1 MQASRYLPE
10 QIKQGGIMQAYL
22 PEISLIALAVAVV
35 VGIVRNVNVG
45 PLSLAIALVVG
56 YYIGG
61 VKIRDLMAGYPVN
74 VFLMLA
80 GITYLFAI
88 ANINGTLVKL
98 TNYAVKGVRGNVA
111 MLPIILFILAFAL
124 SSLGPGAI
132 TICALMAAPCML
144 LASQTRIPAFLMAV
158 MVANGTQAGNMSP
171 IAVAGVIVKGLMEK
185 MNLPDWSFI
194 LWMNSL
200 VFFFAIG
207 IGAYLLF
214 GGLKLWKRSGA
225 ADAPA
230 LMKVD
235 VEPFNRQQYLT
246 LAGIAALV
254 IGVIFFKVDIGFFGF
269 LIGTVLILLGAAD
282 EEKAFKAMPWGAI
295 MMVTGVTVLINLMS
309 KIGGMALFAEIM
321 AKQSTPFTVTLVAGF
336 WSGLISAYASTIGVI
351 LPAMV
356 PMAPDLLAKIGGTD
370 LLGLLSS
377 IILCGHVTDVSPL
390 STLGAIFIANAT
402 EDQDRKKLFRNL
414 LIWGIAMTPIGAVV
428 CWLLFTVLG
437 IR

>member
-1 MQASRYLPE
+1 MGLAEL
-10 QIKQGGIMQAYL
+10 
-22 PEISLIALAVAVV
+22 SLIALAVAVV

-45 PLSLAIALVVG
+45 PLSLAIALVIG

-61 VKIRDLMAGYPVN
+61 VKIRDLIAGYPVN

-88 ANINGTLVKL
+88 ANINGTLTKL

-111 MLPIILFILAFAL
+111 LIPIILFLVAFGL

-132 TICALMAAPCML
+132 TICALMAAPCMM
-144 LASQTRIPAFLMAV
+144 LASQTKIPAFLMAV

-171 IAVAGVIVKGLMEK
+171 IAVAGVIVKGLAEK
-185 MNLPDWSFI
+185 LGLPDWSFI

-214 GGLKLWKRSGA
+214 GGLKLWKRSNAGGA
-225 ADAPA
+225 QATMQVA
-230 LMKVD
+230 
-235 VEPFNRQQYLT
+235 VEPFNRQQIMT
-246 LAGIAALV
+246 LIGIVVLV
-254 IGVIFFKVDIGFFGF
+254 VGVIFFKVDIGFFGF
-269 LIGTVLILLGAAD
+269 LIGSALILLGAAD
-282 EEKAFKAMPWGAI
+282 EDKAFKAMPWSAI

-321 AKQSTPFTVTLVAGF
+321 AKQSSPYTVTLVAGF

-351 LPAMV
+351 LPAFV

-402 EDQDRKKLFRNL
+402 EDQDKKKLFRNL
-414 LIWGIAMTPIGAVV
+414 LIWGIAMTPIGAIV
-428 CWLLFTVLG
+428 CWFLVTVLR
-437 IR
+437 IP

>member
-1 MQASRYLPE
+1 
-10 QIKQGGIMQAYL
+10 MQAYL

-35 VGIVRNVNVG
+35 IGIVRNVNVG
-45 PLSLAIALVVG
+45 PLSMAIALVIG

-61 VKIRDLMAGYPVN
+61 VKIRDLIAGYPVN
-74 VFLMLA
+74 VFIMLA

-98 TNYAVKGVRGNVA
+98 TNFAVRGVRGNVA
-111 MLPIILFILAFAL
+111 MLPIVLFILAFAL

-144 LASQTRIPAFLMAV
+144 LASQTKIPAFLMAV

-171 IAVAGVIVKGLMEK
+171 IAVAGVIVKGLTDK

-200 VFFFAIG
+200 VYFFAIG

-214 GGLKLWKRSGA
+214 GGLKLWKQSGG

-230 LMKVD
+230 VMKVD
-235 VEPFNRQQYLT
+235 AEPFTRQQYLT

-282 EEKAFKAMPWGAI
+282 EEKVFKAMPWGAI

-351 LPAMV
+351 LPAFV
-356 PMAPDLLAKIGGTD
+356 PMAPDLLAKIGAPSSD
-370 LLGLLSS
+370 LLALLSS

-414 LIWGIAMTPIGAVV
+414 LIWGLVMTPVGAVI
-428 CWLLFTVLG
+428 CWFLFTVLG
-437 IR
+437 IA

>member
-1 MQASRYLPE
+1 
-10 QIKQGGIMQAYL
+10 MQAYL

-35 VGIVRNVNVG
+35 IGIVRNVNVG
-45 PLSLAIALVVG
+45 PLSMAIALVIG

-61 VKIRDLMAGYPVN
+61 VKIRDIIAGYPVN

-144 LASQTRIPAFLMAV
+144 LASQTKIPAFLMAV

-171 IAVAGVIVKGLMEK
+171 IAVAGVIVKGLTEK

-200 VFFFAIG
+200 VYFFAIG

-230 LMKVD
+230 VMTID
-235 VEPFNRQQYLT
+235 IEPFNRQQYLT

-269 LIGTVLILLGAAD
+269 LVGTVLILLGAAD
-282 EEKAFKAMPWGAI
+282 EEKVFKAMPWGAI
-295 MMVTGVTVLINLMS
+295 MMVTGVTVLITLMS
-309 KIGGMALFAEIM
+309 KIGGMALFASIM
-321 AKQSTPFTVTLVAGF
+321 AQQSTPFTVTLVAGF

-351 LPAMV
+351 LPAFV
-356 PMAPDLLAKIGGTD
+356 PMAPDLLAKIGAPSSD
-370 LLGLLSS
+370 LLALLSS

-402 EDQDRKKLFRNL
+402 EDQDRKKLFRNM
-414 LIWGIAMTPIGAVV
+414 LIWGLAMAPIGAVV
-428 CWLLFTVLG
+428 CWFLFTVLG
-437 IR
+437 IA

>member
-1 MQASRYLPE
+1 MGLA
-10 QIKQGGIMQAYL
+10 
-22 PEISLIALAVAVV
+22 EISLIALAVAVV
-35 VGIVRNVNVG
+35 IGIVRNVNVG
-45 PLSLAIALVVG
+45 PLSLAIALVIG

-61 VKIRDLMAGYPVN
+61 VKIRDLIAGYPVN

-98 TNYAVKGVRGNVA
+98 TNYAVRGVRGNVA
-111 MLPIILFILAFAL
+111 MLPIILFLLAFGL

-144 LASQTRIPAFLMAV
+144 LASQTKIPAFLMAV

-200 VFFFAIG
+200 VYFFAIG
-207 IGAYLLF
+207 FGAYLLF
-214 GGLKLWKRSGA
+214 GGLKLWKRSNV

-230 LMKVD
+230 VMHVT
-235 VEPFNRQQYLT
+235 VEPFNRHQIMT
-246 LAGIAALV
+246 LIGITALV
-254 IGVIFFKVDIGFFGF
+254 VGVIFFKVDIGFFGF
-269 LIGTVLILLGAAD
+269 LVGSVLILLGAAD
-282 EEKAFKAMPWGAI
+282 EDKVFKAMPWGAI

-309 KIGGMALFAEIM
+309 KIGGMALFADIM
-321 AKQSTPFTVTLVAGF
+321 AKQSSPYTVTLVAGF

-351 LPAMV
+351 LPAFV
-356 PMAPDLLAKIGGTD
+356 PMAPDLLARIGGTD

-402 EDQDRKKLFRNL
+402 EDQDKKKLFRNM
-414 LIWGIAMTPIGAVV
+414 LIWGLAMTPIGAVV
-428 CWLLFTVLG
+428 CWFLFTVLG
-437 IR
+437 IP

>member
-1 MQASRYLPE
+1 
-10 QIKQGGIMQAYL
+10 MQAYL

-35 VGIVRNVNVG
+35 IGIVRNVNVG
-45 PLSLAIALVVG
+45 PLSMAIALVIG

-61 VKIRDLMAGYPVN
+61 VKIRDLIAGYPVN
-74 VFLMLA
+74 VFIMLA

-144 LASQTRIPAFLMAV
+144 LASQTKIPAFLMAV

-171 IAVAGVIVKGLMEK
+171 IAVAGVIVKGLAEK

-200 VFFFAIG
+200 VYFFAIG

-230 LMKVD
+230 AMQVD
-235 VEPFNRQQYLT
+235 IEPFTRQQYLT
-246 LAGIAALV
+246 LAGVAALV

-269 LIGTVLILLGAAD
+269 LIGTTLILLGAAD
-282 EEKAFKAMPWGAI
+282 EEKVFKAMPWGAI

-309 KIGGMALFAEIM
+309 KIGGMALFADIM

-351 LPAMV
+351 LPAFV
-356 PMAPDLLAKIGGTD
+356 PMAPDLLAKIGAPSSD
-370 LLGLLSS
+370 LLALLSS
-377 IILCGHVTDVSPL
+377 IILSGHVTDVSPL

-402 EDQDRKKLFRNL
+402 EDQDRKKLFRNM
-414 LIWGIAMTPIGAVV
+414 LIWGLAMTPIGAIV
-428 CWLLFTVLG
+428 CWFLFTVLG
-437 IR
+437 IP

>member
-1 MQASRYLPE
+1 
-10 QIKQGGIMQAYL
+10 MQAYL

-144 LASQTRIPAFLMAV
+144 LASQTKIPAFLMAV

-171 IAVAGVIVKGLMEK
+171 IAVAGVIVKGLTEK

-200 VFFFAIG
+200 VYFFAIG

-282 EEKAFKAMPWGAI
+282 EEKVFKAMPWGAI

-351 LPAMV
+351 LPAIV
-356 PMAPDLLAKIGGTD
+356 PMAPDLLAKIGAPAPICWGCFPV
-370 LLGLLSS
+370 SS
-377 IILCGHVTDVSPL
+377 SAD
-390 STLGAIFIANAT
+390 
-402 EDQDRKKLFRNL
+402 
-414 LIWGIAMTPIGAVV
+414 M
-428 CWLLFTVLG
+428 
-437 IR
+437 

>member
-1 MQASRYLPE
+1 
-10 QIKQGGIMQAYL
+10 MQAYL

-35 VGIVRNVNVG
+35 IGIVRNVNVG
-45 PLSLAIALVVG
+45 PLSMAIALVIG

-61 VKIRDLMAGYPVN
+61 VKIRDIIAGYPVN

-98 TNYAVKGVRGNVA
+98 TNFAVRGVRGNVA
-111 MLPIILFILAFAL
+111 MLPIVLFILAFAL

-144 LASQTRIPAFLMAV
+144 LASQTKIPAFLMAV

-171 IAVAGVIVKGLMEK
+171 IAVAGVIVKGLAEK

-200 VFFFAIG
+200 VYFFAIG

-230 LMKVD
+230 VMKVD
-235 VEPFNRQQYLT
+235 AEPFTRQQYLT

-269 LIGTVLILLGAAD
+269 LVGTVLILLGAAD
-282 EEKAFKAMPWGAI
+282 EEKVFKAMPWGAI
-295 MMVTGVTVLINLMS
+295 MMVTGVTVLITLMS
-309 KIGGMALFAEIM
+309 KIGGMALFADIM
-321 AKQSTPFTVTLVAGF
+321 AKQSTPYTVTLVAGF

-351 LPAMV
+351 LPAFV
-356 PMAPDLLAKIGGTD
+356 PMAPDLLAKIGAPSSD
-370 LLGLLSS
+370 LLALLSS
-377 IILCGHVTDVSPL
+377 IILSGHVTDVSPL

-402 EDQDRKKLFRNL
+402 EDQDRKKLFRNM
-414 LIWGIAMTPIGAVV
+414 LIWGLAMTPIGAVV
-428 CWLLFTVLG
+428 CWFLFTVLG
-437 IR
+437 IP

>member
-1 MQASRYLPE
+1 MGLAEL
-10 QIKQGGIMQAYL
+10 
-22 PEISLIALAVAVV
+22 SLIALAVAVV

-45 PLSLAIALVVG
+45 PLSLAIALVIG

-61 VKIRDLMAGYPVN
+61 VKIRDLIAGYPVN

-88 ANINGTLVKL
+88 ANINGTLTKL

-111 MLPIILFILAFAL
+111 LIPIILFLVAFGL

-144 LASQTRIPAFLMAV
+144 LASQTKIPAFLMAV

-171 IAVAGVIVKGLMEK
+171 IAVAGVIVKGLAEK
-185 MNLPDWSFI
+185 LNLPDWSII
-194 LWMNSL
+194 LWINSL
-200 VFFFAIG
+200 VYFFAIG

-214 GGLKLWKRSGA
+214 GGLKLWKRNSAGEA
-225 ADAPA
+225 SATVKIDI
-230 LMKVD
+230 
-235 VEPFNRQQYLT
+235 EPFTSQQILT
-246 LAGIAALV
+246 LVGIAVLV

-269 LIGTVLILLGAAD
+269 LIGSALILLKAAD
-282 EEKAFKAMPWGAI
+282 EEKVFKAMPWGAI

-309 KIGGMALFAEIM
+309 KIGGMSLFASIM
-321 AKQSTPFTVTLVAGF
+321 AAQSTAYTVTLVAGF
-336 WSGLISAYASTIGVI
+336 WSALISAYASTIGVI
-351 LPAMV
+351 LPSFV
-356 PMAPDLLAKIGGTD
+356 PMAPELLAKVGGTD

-402 EDQDRKKLFRNL
+402 EDQDKKKLFRNL
-414 LIWGIAMTPIGAVV
+414 LIWGIAMTPIGAIV
-428 CWLLFTVLG
+428 CWFLFTVLR
-437 IR
+437 IS

>member
-1 MQASRYLPE
+1 MGLAEL
-10 QIKQGGIMQAYL
+10 
-22 PEISLIALAVAVV
+22 SLIALAVAVV

-61 VKIRDLMAGYPVN
+61 IKIRDLMAGYPVN

-269 LIGTVLILLGAAD
+269 HIGTVLILLGAAD